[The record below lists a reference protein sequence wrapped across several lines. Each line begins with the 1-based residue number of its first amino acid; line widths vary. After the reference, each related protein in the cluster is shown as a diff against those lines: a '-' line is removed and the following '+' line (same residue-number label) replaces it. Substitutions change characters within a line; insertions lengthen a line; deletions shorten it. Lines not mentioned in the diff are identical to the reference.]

1 MSRDECA
8 SCDLF
13 RSQNRLQIVL
23 RLGSS
28 AACFEDV
35 RQRSQAVSQPLF
47 RGLLHGLRIHQT
59 GSGGFFLSFLIQ

>member
-1 MSRDECA
+1 
-8 SCDLF
+8 
-13 RSQNRLQIVL
+13 LQIVL